1 MESIP
6 YRKSKILIK
15 TIPKGTLLFRLTG
28 YPKNDL
34 RGVPKKDGT
43 RCILSNHNVFFYP
56 NPFVGNIALYKF
68 KDTDLKHLAIFVLKN
83 DIKVIWLLNPSKY
96 SRVTKNTKRNFLK
109 KCSTVRQGCLD
120 RKIISRGLHANYN
133 PCLSDTIIK
142 KYPDVVGMLTNAVG
156 DNKRILEGYPALD
169 KKKKQYFNFATDA
182 IGVTSIPELILHPLK
197 ERPSKDLIVEKGD
210 KLEVNYKL
218 IAEYDV
224 SEQDK
229 ILKFMEKHTEYN
241 PETYFFNYKE

>member
-1 MESIP
+1 MESIS
-6 YRKSKILIK
+6 YRNSKILVK
-15 TIPKGTLLFRLTG
+15 TIPKGSLLFRLTNS
-28 YPKNDL
+28 PKNDL

-43 RCILSNHNVFFYP
+43 RCILSNHNVFFFP
-56 NPFVGNIALYKF
+56 NPFVGNLALHKF
-68 KDTDLKHLAIFVLKN
+68 KDTDLEHIAIYVLKN
-83 DIKVIWLLNPSKY
+83 DVKVIWLLNPSKY
-96 SRVTKNTKRNFLK
+96 SRVSKNTKRNFLK
-109 KCSTVRQGCLD
+109 RCSTVRQGCVD
-120 RKIISRGLHANYN
+120 RKKPTGLHANYN

-142 KYPDVVGMLTNAVG
+142 KYPDVVGMISNAVG
-156 DNKRILEGYPALD
+156 DNKRILESYPNLD

-197 ERPSKDLIVEKGD
+197 TRPSKDLIVEKGD

-224 SEQDK
+224 SQQDK